1 MLLLEKINR
10 MPPFLCRLM
19 ARWKG
24 RSPSNKQLSESSG
37 IPITTVRRLCLKKS
51 WDDVPVGIAQKFGM
65 ACGVDLMRQ
74 TRSLDYFKRRK
85 FKHLKDS
92 PNIKYYNKLMKLWKE
107 M

>member
-1 MLLLEKINR
+1 MLLLEKIDR

-24 RSPSNKQLSESSG
+24 KSPSNKQLSELSG
-37 IPITTVRRLCLKKS
+37 IPLTTLRRLCQKKS
-51 WDDVPVGIAQKFGM
+51 WDDVPVGLAQKFSM

-85 FKHLKDS
+85 FKHIKNS
-92 PNIKYYNKLMKLWKE
+92 PNIKYYNRLMKLWKE